1 MYNGES
7 KYMLRSIMKNK
18 LPNSYFKKKK
28 IGRPGDTISL
38 IFNTYFDK
46 FLDMLSHKNSNN
58 YFDIKYLKQNLEKDR
73 KEKIYNNSSFYFRA
87 LNYLI
92 WKENFF

>member
-28 IGRPGDTISL
+28 IEAGDTISL

-46 FLDMLSHKNSNN
+46 F
-58 YFDIKYLKQNLEKDR
+58 
-73 KEKIYNNSSFYFRA
+73 
-87 LNYLI
+87 
-92 WKENFF
+92 